1 MRTITVISPGART
14 SCDRPFAGPARAILI
29 AIAVIGAALGGPG
42 AAHAQSK
49 KLKLGIYAPSVEFAS
64 ANARLA
70 YVQALGK
77 AIENTAGIELEVQSY
92 ASVDTLRKGGVDFA
106 IVDSLCYAT
115 NLGWRL
121 LANAA
126 VGGAP
131 SRPWALYASVPD
143 MQSLRGKKLSFI
155 STGCN
160 DAGFIDNAMLDSE
173 VDPAFF
179 GARIGKSDLA
189 AAVAEVA
196 ATKTAQAVFAPVG
209 AAKGLTKLFDT
220 GSVPNPAFV
229 DLNGKLP
236 AATVEKVA
244 AAVIGY
250 GGGGAISGWTRPSR
264 EPYAS
269 LAGQLRKVVKIGVFA
284 TPEPVRIDAKDVLID
299 PPTIRDSA
307 VVGVRHHFVR
317 PSGERLE

>member
-1 MRTITVISPGART
+1 MKT
-14 SCDRPFAGPARAILI
+14 ILI
-29 AIAVIGAALGGPG
+29 AIAMIVGGLGGPEGLGGPG
-42 AAHAQSK
+42 PAHAQSK

-77 AIENTAGIELEVQSY
+77 AIEQAAGIELEVQSY
-92 ASVDTLRKGGVDFA
+92 ASLDTLRKGGVDFA
-106 IVDSLCYAT
+106 IVDGLCYAT

-121 LANAA
+121 LANAT
-126 VGGAP
+126 VGGAAT
-131 SRPWALYASVPD
+131 RPWALYASVPD

-160 DAGFIDNAMLDSE
+160 DAGFIDNAMLDSD

-196 ATKTAQAVFAPVG
+196 ASKTAQAVFAPAG
-209 AAKGLTKLFDT
+209 AAKGLAKLFDT

-244 AAVIGY
+244 AAVIVY
-250 GGGGAISGWTRPSR
+250 GGAGAISGWTRPSR
-264 EPYAS
+264 EVYAS
-269 LAGQLRKVVKIGVFA
+269 LAGRLGRVVKQGVLA
-284 TPEPVRIDAKDVLID
+284 NPEPVRIDAKDVLID
-299 PPTIRDSA
+299 PPTIRDA
-307 VVGVRHHFVR
+307 ALVGLRHHFVR
-317 PSGERLE
+317 PSQRLE